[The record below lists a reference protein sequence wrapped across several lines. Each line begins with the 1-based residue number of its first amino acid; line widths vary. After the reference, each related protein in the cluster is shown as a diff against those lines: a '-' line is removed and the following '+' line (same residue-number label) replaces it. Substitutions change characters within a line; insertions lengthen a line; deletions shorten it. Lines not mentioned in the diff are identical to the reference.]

1 MLANILFIYSFFM
14 LECTLAREIFV
25 QAEFLLHENWSSR
38 LFNPPRNQLWMLQVR
53 CISRDIW
60 ILHFFLLMWLV
71 IFVQLWFNKIL
82 QEFMGQLSHCRL
94 ETIAFNRFPSLPSLA
109 SKMQFVL
116 MFMTQNV
123 TITLDKIPHYVL
135 RTTFTNSFKETKKGP
150 GLHGNRI

>member
-1 MLANILFIYSFFM
+1 
-14 LECTLAREIFV
+14 
-25 QAEFLLHENWSSR
+25 
-38 LFNPPRNQLWMLQVR
+38 
-53 CISRDIW
+53 
-60 ILHFFLLMWLV
+60 
-71 IFVQLWFNKIL
+71 
-82 QEFMGQLSHCRL
+82 MGQLSYCRL

-116 MFMTQNV
+116 MFMIQNV